1 MAAPPTKAP
10 PILTLNSKAAT
21 LNNKDLTTSN
31 KAARLRDT
39 TSPVLRWVTMTSS
52 KGRTQL
58 ARARILLSKHRTD
71 NHHRRVTILSR
82 ITVATAVVAA
92 LPVVSALV

>member
-1 MAAPPTKAP
+1 MAAPPTKEL
-10 PILTLNSKAAT
+10 PILMLNSKADT
-21 LNNKDLTTSN
+21 LNHTVPTTSN
-31 KAARLRDT
+31 KAALLRVT
-39 TSPVLRWVTMTSS
+39 TSPVLRWVTTTSS

-58 ARARILLSKHRTD
+58 VRAHILPSKPRTD
-71 NHHRRVTILSR
+71 NRHRKVTILSR